1 MSVAPQLLGNNYPA
15 FGTSTDI
22 VGRISGWLATATTM
36 YLYIA
41 PIAPMVT
48 IIRAKSTQQFDSTPY
63 LVTCTT
69 CILWVIYASLT
80 PGRLNPLVTNGIGAT
95 AETCFLLIF
104 IIYHTRP
111 QRTILLAKI
120 GLMLLFTGGIGFAA
134 FVVDTKVS
142 LDAAETSL
150 GVVCTAL
157 NILTY
162 ASPLGVMSTVI
173 RTRSVEFMPL
183 GLSVATLLVSL
194 IWAWYAL
201 WVGDLYIAICN
212 NCGVALGIAQVLLYA
227 RYWRPA
233 DRRRLLNTQSSG
245 KLSLPPTTLA
255 AQS

>member
-1 MSVAPQLLGNNYPA
+1 MFSLNFHYLSHQTPTHDL
-15 FGTSTDI
+15 
-22 VGRISGWLATATTM
+22 VGKDWSDA
-36 YLYIA
+36 
-41 PIAPMVT
+41 
-48 IIRAKSTQQFDSTPY
+48 
-63 LVTCTT
+63 LVHWRH
-69 CILWVIYASLT
+69 WV
-80 PGRLNPLVTNGIGAT
+80 
-95 AETCFLLIF
+95 C
-104 IIYHTRP
+104 
-111 QRTILLAKI
+111 
-120 GLMLLFTGGIGFAA
+120 GL
-134 FVVDTKVS
+134 VVDTKVS

-233 DRRRLLNTQSSG
+233 DLRRLLNTQSFPL
-245 KLSLPPTTLA
+245 LSLPPTTLA